1 MARNENMKLTEAQKE
16 ILQRQIPMMI
26 ANLLNLEDGQ
36 AFEYTIEMDKNECD
50 VSFWSVVEKKGY
62 FTRDELLIGSKQ
74 AKIEGGIVE

>member
-16 ILQRQIPMMI
+16 ILQRQIPMII
-26 ANLLNLEDGQ
+26 ANLLNLEEGQ

-50 VSFWSVVEKKGY
+50 VNFWSVVEKCGY
-62 FTRDELLIGSKQ
+62 FTRGELLIGSKQ